1 MQTGVLF
8 NRLQKGLMEVNII
21 MDMQGFDIYKLASQG
36 YCCTQIL
43 MILVLQAEGRENYDL
58 IRAANGMCVGMQ
70 CQGTCG
76 AISGIIMA
84 FGLYAGR
91 GRPEDER
98 SEKLR
103 IMSEEF
109 TNWFK
114 EEYKSTLCRELVTV
128 DIFTDEGEEV
138 YPVKCGEIIL
148 KAYNKMK
155 DILLDHDYEL
165 GERDNGE

>member
-1 MQTGVLF
+1 
-8 NRLQKGLMEVNII
+8 

-98 SEKLR
+98 SEKFKIHKR
-103 IMSEEF
+103 I
-109 TNWFK
+109 
-114 EEYKSTLCRELVTV
+114 
-128 DIFTDEGEEV
+128 EGYWSKIKMVFV
-138 YPVKCGEIIL
+138 YPDAGSKI
-148 KAYNKMK
+148 
-155 DILLDHDYEL
+155 DIGIH
-165 GERDNGE
+165 